1 MKDDRVQPT
10 TQILGAKASQLLK
23 ALAAENGTKTRYFFT
38 TLLIREAR
46 AEATMLTAEK
56 LKARLALIDEVVA
69 EQVDLI
75 NCPPKAEN
83 LGYDYS
89 TKPKTIYAKIWEA
102 HRRLAER
109 GWGDEQIHDYCLTRY
124 GMDIDITKNPN
135 TSPKKNPDW
144 VGGGKAAAKIKQA
157 KEVSR
162 KLEVE

>member
-23 ALAAENGTKTRYFFT
+23 ELATENGVKTRYFFT

-56 LKARLALIDEVVA
+56 LKNRLALIDEVVA

-75 NCPPKAEN
+75 NDPPKCES
-83 LGYDYS
+83 LGIDYS

-102 HRRLAER
+102 HRRLTEK
-109 GWGDEQIHDYCLTRY
+109 GWGEEEIHDYCLKRY

-135 TSPKKNPDW
+135 TSPKKNPNW
-144 VGGGKAAAKIKQA
+144 VGGGKVAAKIKQA

-162 KLEVE
+162 KLEQ